1 MTITHAQFEELKR
14 LAEAAGPPTQGLQIQ
29 LDARKLRARGQ
40 YLMALEKHGAELID
54 LAYRGAA
61 ARMILTEIAALVP
74 VDQLIEANQTGATLV
89 AWLRA
94 NLKTETKTPN

>member
-14 LAEAAGPPTQGLQIQ
+14 LAAAAGPPQPPTRIHQI
-29 LDARKLRARGQ
+29 DARQLRARGL
-40 YLMALEKHGAELID
+40 YLQALEQHGAELID

-61 ARMILTEIAALVP
+61 ARVILTEIAALVP
-74 VDQLIEANQTGATLV
+74 LDQLIEANQTGATLV

-94 NLKTETKTPN
+94 NLKTETKT